1 METLIV
7 YPDSKEKLNTIKA
20 FMKALNISFEEAKTP
35 YDPEFVEKIL
45 EGDRDIIAGRTKKIK
60 PDDVWK

>member
-7 YPDSKEKLNTIKA
+7 YPDSKEKLNSIKA
-20 FMKALNISFEEAKTP
+20 FMKASKISFEEAKTP
-35 YDPEFVEKIL
+35 YDSEFVEKIL
-45 EGDRDIIAGRTKKIK
+45 EGDKDIIAGRTKKIT